1 MPGKIATASGP
12 GQGRP
17 WLGVTGRIREKPAGA
32 ATMAAGSGACSRWY
46 SATSSRAAVPPAACR
61 AAACASL
68 LGGGGLDNFRH
79 LRENRTRGS
88 EPSGEKSPGGPTQ
101 PTVIPFH
108 PGEPGQGQ
116 SAGNVEESD
125 PAGGI

>member
-17 WLGVTGRIREKPAGA
+17 WLGVTGRIRGKPAGT
-32 ATMAAGSGACSRWY
+32 ATMAAGSGACSRSY
-46 SATSSRAAVPPAACR
+46 SATSSRPAVPPAACR
-61 AAACASL
+61 AAARSRL
-68 LGGGGLDNFRH
+68 LGGGGLDNFRL
-79 LRENRTRGS
+79 LRENRPRGS
-88 EPSGEKSPGGPTQ
+88 EPSGENSPGGPAQ

-116 SAGNVEESD
+116 SAGNVEGSD
-125 PAGGI
+125 TAGG